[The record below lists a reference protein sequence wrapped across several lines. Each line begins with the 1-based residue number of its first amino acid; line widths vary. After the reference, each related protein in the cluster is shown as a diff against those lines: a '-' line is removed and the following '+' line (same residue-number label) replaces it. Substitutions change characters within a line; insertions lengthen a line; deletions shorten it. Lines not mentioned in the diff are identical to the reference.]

1 MRTTVASNHTDNSE
15 NLASLFLLFSIT
27 WNTIPP
33 VLLTD
38 AEACAMRAK
47 MQLTRGLFITL
58 EGVEGSGKSTQI
70 RHLAKMLTQKG
81 HIVLQ
86 TREPGGTATAEAIR
100 HILLTALSHEPVTSQ
115 AEALLILAARCQ
127 HVAHLIRPALRCGT
141 VVLCDRFSD
150 STFAY
155 QGFGRGL
162 DLQWLR
168 AANEVATGGLTP
180 DLTLV
185 LDLPASVGLARRR
198 VDRGQQNRLDRET
211 ERFHRKVR
219 RGFLALAAEEPT
231 RMTIVN
237 ANRPAQEVRNEL
249 TEIVVD
255 WLRRPRRPPRNR
267 S

>member
-1 MRTTVASNHTDNSE
+1 
-15 NLASLFLLFSIT
+15 LLFSTT

-33 VLLTD
+33 VFFTY
-38 AEACAMRAK
+38 EGHRTMGTQK
-47 MQLTRGLFITL
+47 QLTHGLFITL

-70 RHLAKMLTQKG
+70 CHLAEVLTQVG
-81 HIVLQ
+81 YRVLQ

-100 HILLTALSHEPVTSQ
+100 HILLTALSHEPVTPQ
-115 AEALLILAARCQ
+115 TEALLIFAARCQ

-150 STFAY
+150 STLAY
-155 QGFGRGL
+155 QGFARGL

-180 DLTLV
+180 DLTIV
-185 LDLPASVGLARRR
+185 LDLPVSVGLARRR
-198 VDRGQQNRLDRET
+198 ADREQQNRLDRET

-219 RGFLALAAEEPT
+219 RGFLALASEEPG
-231 RMTIVN
+231 RLRVVN
-237 ANRPAQEVRNEL
+237 ANRSEQDVQDEL
-249 TEIVVD
+249 TEIVVG
-255 WLRRPRRPPRNR
+255 WIARQRRPPRRR

>member
-1 MRTTVASNHTDNSE
+1 MG
-15 NLASLFLLFSIT
+15 
-27 WNTIPP
+27 
-33 VLLTD
+33 
-38 AEACAMRAK
+38 AK
-47 MQLTRGLFITL
+47 KLQTHGRFITL

-70 RHLAKMLTQKG
+70 RYLAEMLTQMG
-81 HIVLQ
+81 YRVLQ

-100 HILLTALSHEPVTSQ
+100 HILLTTSSHEPVTPQ

-127 HVAHLIRPALRCGT
+127 HVTHLIMPALRCGT

-155 QGFGRGL
+155 QGFARGL

-180 DLTLV
+180 DLTLI
-185 LDLPASVGLARRR
+185 LDLPVSVGLARRR

-231 RMTIVN
+231 RIKIVN
-237 ANRPAQEVRNEL
+237 ANRPAQEVRDEL
-249 TEIVVD
+249 AEIVVG
-255 WLRRPRRPPRNR
+255 WMTRPRRR

>member
-1 MRTTVASNHTDNSE
+1 
-15 NLASLFLLFSIT
+15 LLFSTT

-33 VLLTD
+33 VFFTD
-38 AEACAMRAK
+38 DGARTMGTK
-47 MQLTRGLFITL
+47 TQQSRGLFITL
-58 EGVEGSGKSTQI
+58 EGIEGSGKSTQI
-70 RHLAKMLTQKG
+70 RHLADVLTKAG
-81 HIVLQ
+81 YRVLQ

-100 HILLTALSHEPVTSQ
+100 QILLTTSSHEPLTPQ

-127 HVAHLIRPALRCGT
+127 HVMHLILPALQRGT

-155 QGFGRGL
+155 QGFARGL

-180 DLTLV
+180 DLTVV
-185 LDLPASVGLARRR
+185 LDLPVSVGLARRQA
-198 VDRGQQNRLDRET
+198 DHGQQNRLDHEA

-219 RGFLALAAEEPT
+219 RGFLALAAEEPR
-231 RMTIVN
+231 RMKIVN
-237 ANRPAQEVRNEL
+237 ANRPAQEVGDEL
-249 TEIVVD
+249 TEIVIG
-255 WLRRPRRPPRNR
+255 WIARPRCLSRRR

>member
-1 MRTTVASNHTDNSE
+1 MG
-15 NLASLFLLFSIT
+15 
-27 WNTIPP
+27 
-33 VLLTD
+33 
-38 AEACAMRAK
+38 AK
-47 MQLTRGLFITL
+47 KLQTHGLFITL

-70 RHLAKMLTQKG
+70 RYLEEMLTQTG
-81 HIVLQ
+81 YPVLQ

-100 HILLTALSHEPVTSQ
+100 HILLTTSSHEPVTPQ

-127 HVAHLIRPALRCGT
+127 HVTHLIRPALRGGT

-162 DLQWLR
+162 NLEWLR

-185 LDLPASVGLARRR
+185 LDLPVSVGLARRQ

-237 ANRPAQEVRNEL
+237 ANRPAQEVRDEL
-249 TEIVVD
+249 TEIVIA
-255 WLRRPRRPPRNR
+255 WMATQKRPPRR
-267 S
+267 RR

>member
-1 MRTTVASNHTDNSE
+1 MGTKKQQT
-15 NLASLFLLFSIT
+15 
-27 WNTIPP
+27 P
-33 VLLTD
+33 
-38 AEACAMRAK
+38 
-47 MQLTRGLFITL
+47 GLFITL
-58 EGVEGSGKSTQI
+58 EGIEGSGKSTQI
-70 RHLAKMLTQKG
+70 RHLAALLARAG
-81 HIVLQ
+81 FHVLQ

-100 HILLTALSHEPVTSQ
+100 HILLTAASHEPVTPQ
-115 AEALLILAARCQ
+115 TEALLILAARCQ
-127 HVAHLIRPALRCGT
+127 HVTHLIRPALRRGT

-155 QGFGRGL
+155 QGSARGL

-198 VDRGQQNRLDRET
+198 ADRGEQNRLDRET

-219 RGFLALAAEEPT
+219 RGFLALAAEEPG

-237 ANRPAQEVRNEL
+237 ANRPAQEVQDEL
-249 TEIVVD
+249 SAIVVG
-255 WLRRPRRPPRNR
+255 WMARQKRPLRRR

>member
-1 MRTTVASNHTDNSE
+1 MAVKTQQAH
-15 NLASLFLLFSIT
+15 
-27 WNTIPP
+27 
-33 VLLTD
+33 
-38 AEACAMRAK
+38 
-47 MQLTRGLFITL
+47 GLFITL

-70 RHLAKMLTQKG
+70 RHLAKVLTQAG
-81 HIVLQ
+81 YIVLQ

-100 HILLTALSHEPVTSQ
+100 HILLTASSQEPVTPE

-127 HVAHLIRPALRCGT
+127 HVTHLIRPALRRGT

-155 QGFGRGL
+155 QGFARGL

-168 AANEVATGGLTP
+168 AANAVATGGLTP

-185 LDLPASVGLARRR
+185 LDLPISVGLARRR
-198 VDRGQQNRLDRET
+198 ADRGPQNRLDRET

-219 RGFLALAAEEPT
+219 RGFLALAAKEPG
-231 RMTIVN
+231 RMRIVN
-237 ANRPAQEVRNEL
+237 ANRSAREVRDEL
-249 TEIVVD
+249 TTIVVG
-255 WLRRPRRPPRNR
+255 WMVEPRRPPRRR